1 MQFLQATNVIELI
14 HLIMS
19 KWGFAYLSGTS
30 KCSKKAN
37 CIGLY
42 RPPEKSLWTAEEKQK
57 TIPNANH
64 CLAQLNARI
73 GQALLLFFSF
83 FKFHTDLIKSEVKEW
98 KRLWHLSLRVNGW
111 LCHYRINGNRFWHFD
126 GISTYI
132 YATVPET
139 QLFKTEPIQLYLFES
154 KAKQIQQ
161 M

>member
-14 HLIMS
+14 YLIMS

-30 KCSKKAN
+30 KCSTKAN

-57 TIPNANH
+57 TIPNVNH
-64 CLAQLNARI
+64 CLAKCLNWTI
-73 GQALLLFFSF
+73 PFFFF

-98 KRLWHLSLRVNGW
+98 ECLWHLSLRVNGW
-111 LCHYRINGNRFWHFD
+111 LFHYRINGNRFWHFD

-132 YATVPET
+132 YETVPET